1 MFPSPARVL
10 AACAAALSCNRLP
23 PGAVAVGAL
32 SVSEGNLARVP
43 ELALPIEQVRK
54 EMRTALERTRHFA
67 VREGASA
74 RVRLE
79 VESAR
84 RLTGNEGAI
93 ADVQLVLELTAASPE
108 GDPERTVSEGAGRAT
123 AAPDAGTEPAA
134 RLAAFEAALR
144 SALDDAARG
153 LAWQLE
159 SRRKTDDELARDLG
173 DADPRV
179 RDYAIRALAD
189 RRSPAVVPQ
198 LIARLED
205 DNPAVALRA
214 VGALVAIGDRRAV
227 EPLIEMTRKRP
238 PQLVA
243 QVLYALA
250 SLGGPTAEAFLYTL
264 ESGAPDDE
272 VRHAAT
278 EALAELRRKR
288 DEASAHGVDP
298 ARPRTR

>member
-1 MFPSPARVL
+1 MFRSTARVL

-32 SVSEGNLARVP
+32 TVSENNLARVP
-43 ELALPIEQVRK
+43 ELALPVEQVRK
-54 EMRTALERTRHFA
+54 EMRAALERTRHFA
-67 VREGASA
+67 LREGASA

-108 GDPERTVSEGAGRAT
+108 GDAERTVSEGGGRAT
-123 AAPDAGTEPAA
+123 ATSDGGPEAAA
-134 RLAAFEAALR
+134 RLLAFETALR
-144 SALDDAARG
+144 AALDDAARG

-159 SRRKTDDELARDLG
+159 SRRKTDDELSRDLG
-173 DADPRV
+173 DGDPRV

-205 DNPAVALRA
+205 ENPAVALRA

-288 DEASAHGVDP
+288 DEASAH
-298 ARPRTR
+298 RPRPH